1 MFMYS
6 HWSGDSETL
15 LNMLLRIMEEKQ
27 ETFRPSVFI
36 DYGYECAGE
45 FYKTSSFVKVFY
57 VLL

>member
-6 HWSGDSETL
+6 RWSGDSETL

-36 DYGYECAGE
+36 DYGYEWAGE

-57 VLL
+57 IVL